1 MRPIVRYSL
10 PCAVML
16 LVAACQD
23 RPSPV
28 EPGGISALVSDGA
41 HGGGNPDFFFLPP
54 LVGDPSSSPFFD
66 AGKFNGRLLPV
77 MAVFK
82 GTDQCS
88 LSNTSKKVFGPAVVP
103 VVLTLEQY
111 KLEWNT
117 SALRVGTQ
125 YRLCIFGS
133 AAGKSLGFLDLMAVS
148 NGLKNIQTG
157 DVVRFQQGR
166 VIPVKFR
173 IERGA
178 LSYNPD
184 HPSEVGTEFTVDKT
198 GGSATLVD
206 ETGTKFLAAVSV
218 PANAVPQGT
227 VTVVVATEAPKFDGK
242 CLPTI
247 SNQSNGCYQIRT
259 EPELF
264 PFAQLVRVEICVDP
278 SPVDLSLRDSLRLF
292 KFNTTQG
299 LVALQRADPT
309 LIGTDC
315 SGSGLGLNDAAPLRG
330 REGVILQLAH
340 WAGRLVAPR
349 ELHAAVRRAITPPK
363 GIGGLVGSFSDFG
376 GAVPACADVS
386 EISTAECNALVALYT
401 ATDGP
406 NWTNRTNWLETNT
419 PCSWYGVNCVGGLVT
434 DLNLGSNNLTGTLPP
449 ELGNLL
455 GLRNLHLF
463 ENQLSGPLPATLG
476 QLGALVELIA
486 NHNHFTGSIPA
497 ELGAIGDTLRLLF
510 LNSNELSGAIPAAL
524 GNLGNLQVLALS
536 ENQLSG
542 AIPAQLGNLSRLQNL
557 RLQLNSLSGVVPLAV
572 AQLGGRLEGLDPV
585 SCSLTPGNT
594 LTLGSSPDY
603 RAADLDGDGLICGL
617 PVVPVSFTD
626 VESGYTH
633 SCGLTAAGTAYCWG
647 FNQSGQL
654 GDESTTQRL
663 TPVAVH
669 MPAGKTFATI
679 AVGGAHNCGLTAA
692 GEAYCWGENNNYG
705 QLGDGTL
712 ENKVIPVAVQSGD
725 VLFASITAGGAH
737 TCALTASG
745 QAYCWGYN
753 FNGQLGDNSTTNRS
767 TPVQVAQP
775 EGVTFN
781 RITAGGSHTCALTAA
796 NVAYCWGWNEFGQ
809 LGDGGT
815 SDQLVPVAVQSGG
828 ASFATLSAGGAH
840 TCGKTPT
847 GDSYCWGVN
856 IHGELGDGTNDNS
869 STPVQVPMPSGV
881 DSLTPR
887 GGGNHTC
894 GLTYQGAAYCW
905 GFNDQGQLGDGTTT
919 NHNIA
924 AQVSLPA
931 GVIFA
936 SMSPGLYF
944 TCALTPDG
952 AAYCWGDNRQGQLG
966 DGTTSNRSTP
976 VVVR

>member
-1 MRPIVRYSL
+1 MRPVARLVPLTLAIL
-10 PCAVML
+10 PFVT
-16 LVAACQD
+16 ACQD
-23 RPSPV
+23 RSPLAPS
-28 EPGGISALVSDGA
+28 EISALLSDGA

-54 LVGDPSSSPFFD
+54 LVGDPTSDPNFT
-66 AGKFNGRLLPV
+66 AGQFNRRLRPV

-82 GTDQCS
+82 GSDQCN
-88 LSNTSKKVFGPAVVP
+88 LSNVKRKVFGPVIVP
-103 VVLTLEQY
+103 ASSTEEMY
-111 KLEWNT
+111 KLDWNT
-117 SALRVGTQ
+117 SVLKAGTQ
-125 YRLCIFGS
+125 YRLCVFGS
-133 AAGKSLGFLDLMAVS
+133 SAGKSLGFLDLAPVS
-148 NGLKNIQTG
+148 NAMKNIQIG
-157 DVVRFQQGR
+157 DVIKFQVGR
-166 VIPVKFR
+166 VLPVKFR
-173 IERGA
+173 IEFGA
-178 LSYNPD
+178 LSYD
-184 HPSEVGTEFTVDKT
+184 PSQPAAVGTEFTVDKS
-198 GGSATLVD
+198 GGSVTLVD
-206 ETGTKFLAAVSV
+206 ATGTKFLAAVTV

-227 VTVVVATEAPKFDGK
+227 VTVVVATEAPKFDSK

-247 SNQSNGCYQIRT
+247 PNQSNGCYQIRT

-278 SPVDLSLRDSLRLF
+278 SPVTPSLRDSLRVF

-299 LVALQRADPT
+299 LVALPPADPT
-309 LIGTDC
+309 LIGPDC
-315 SGSGLGLNDAAPLRG
+315 QGSGLGLNGIAPERG
-330 REGVILQLAH
+330 RDGVVWQLAH
-340 WAGRLVAPR
+340 LAGRLLAPR
-349 ELHAAVRRAITPPK
+349 DLHAAELLGGTPPK
-363 GIGGLVGSFSDFG
+363 GIGGLTGSFSDFG

-386 EISTAECNALVALYT
+386 EISPPECNALVALYT

-406 NWTNRTNWLETNT
+406 NWTNRTNWLETDT

-463 ENQLSGPLPATLG
+463 QNQLSGPIPATLG
-476 QLGALVELIA
+476 RLGALVELIA

-510 LNSNELSGAIPAAL
+510 LNSNELSGPIPAAL
-524 GNLGNLQVLALS
+524 GNLGNLRVLALN

-542 AIPAQLGNLSRLQNL
+542 AIPAELGNLSRLQNL

-572 AQLGGRLEGLDPV
+572 AQLGGGMEALDPV

-617 PVVPVSFTD
+617 PVVPLSFTD
-626 VESGYTH
+626 VGAGYTH

-669 MPAGKTFATI
+669 MPAGKTFASI
-679 AVGGAHNCGLTAA
+679 AVGGAHTCGLTAA
-692 GEAYCWGENNNYG
+692 GEAYCWGENNSYG
-705 QLGDGTL
+705 QVGDGTL

-725 VLFASITAGGAH
+725 VLFTSITAGGAH

-753 FNGQLGDNSTTNRS
+753 LNGQLGDNSTTNRS

-796 NVAYCWGWNEFGQ
+796 NVAYCWGWDDFGQ
-809 LGDGGT
+809 LGDGAT
-815 SDQLVPVAVQSGG
+815 VDQSAPVAVQVRG
-828 ASFATLSAGGAH
+828 ATFATLSAGGAH

-847 GDSYCWGVN
+847 GDSYCWGGN

-905 GFNDQGQLGDGTTT
+905 GFNDQGQVGDGTTA
-919 NHNIA
+919 NRNSA
-924 AQVSLPA
+924 VQVSLPA
-931 GVIFA
+931 GVIFD

-944 TCALTPDG
+944 TCALAPGG

-966 DGTTSNRSTP
+966 DGTTNNHSSP
-976 VVVR
+976 VAVK